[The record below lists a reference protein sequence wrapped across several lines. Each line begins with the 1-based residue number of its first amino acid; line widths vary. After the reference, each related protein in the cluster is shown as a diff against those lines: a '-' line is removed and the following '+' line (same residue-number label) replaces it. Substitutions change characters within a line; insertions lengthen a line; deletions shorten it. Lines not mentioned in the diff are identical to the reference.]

1 MTDPPQR
8 KGRMRAGVEETDP
21 PPRKPTMRGAV
32 AGSVLLATLVLCA
45 AVGFGL
51 GAAVGAP
58 VPLGIVGVF
67 VGAIAGIVVVAR
79 RFSDI

>member
-1 MTDPPQR
+1 MTDPPR
-8 KGRMRAGVEETDP
+8 KG
-21 PPRKPTMRGAV
+21 PTMRGAV
-32 AGSVLLATLVLCA
+32 AGSLLLATLVLCA
-45 AVGFGL
+45 GVGFGL

-67 VGAIAGIVVVAR
+67 VGAIAGIMVVAR